1 MAGWLLVA
9 GVLYVPWH
17 DGGLAPLA
25 TVIASSAVFIATL
38 PWLWGHALGK
48 TLPRLP
54 LACLACTA
62 LLLLQGWWMVINAHQ
77 TYDPVTH
84 ELFPVSSVW
93 GAAPGSADAKT
104 SETSALNASSMLL
117 ALCMACDLSRY
128 AKWRKRFVGAIAING
143 ALVAAAGLFRD
154 TTGVELPWGSAD
166 RLHQGTPFGPFSYHG
181 NAGSFL
187 IVCLP
192 SAFAL
197 LLNTWQRGHRTWKV
211 VLAGLPLPLIVAGS
225 IVNISRAAQAITVL
239 LTVGLMAWAIWQAQ
253 HGNDDASE
261 DEPKAWRR
269 LGWTLVLPAIVLAA
283 MVAGAMATTA
293 NRWATLPKQLGTKND
308 RLIMWQVC
316 LHWLGDAGPM
326 GYGPGT
332 YKLLYPTTPRELL
345 KELYPRWIVHTHNPG
360 GPVSIWSNVHNDYL
374 QLAFE
379 WGWLG
384 GAAWAVLLVGGV
396 ACAAWGAGRRY
407 RLPSDR
413 TIVVCAGF
421 AVAGV
426 MLHAMVDFPLQVL
439 SLQMYAGILL
449 GLAWGSRNWA
459 VETHDRPV
467 AVRED
472 ASAESFKYN

>member
-1 MAGWLLVA
+1 
-9 GVLYVPWH
+9 
-17 DGGLAPLA
+17 
-25 TVIASSAVFIATL
+25 
-38 PWLWGHALGK
+38 
-48 TLPRLP
+48 
-54 LACLACTA
+54 
-62 LLLLQGWWMVINAHQ
+62 
-77 TYDPVTH
+77 
-84 ELFPVSSVW
+84 
-93 GAAPGSADAKT
+93 
-104 SETSALNASSMLL
+104 
-117 ALCMACDLSRY
+117 
-128 AKWRKRFVGAIAING
+128 
-143 ALVAAAGLFRD
+143 
-154 TTGVELPWGSAD
+154 
-166 RLHQGTPFGPFSYHG
+166 
-181 NAGSFL
+181 
-187 IVCLP
+187 
-192 SAFAL
+192 
-197 LLNTWQRGHRTWKV
+197 
-211 VLAGLPLPLIVAGS
+211 
-225 IVNISRAAQAITVL
+225 
-239 LTVGLMAWAIWQAQ
+239 
-253 HGNDDASE
+253 
-261 DEPKAWRR
+261 
-269 LGWTLVLPAIVLAA
+269 
-283 MVAGAMATTA
+283 
-293 NRWATLPKQLGTKND
+293 
-308 RLIMWQVC
+308 
-316 LHWLGDAGPM
+316 
-326 GYGPGT
+326 
-332 YKLLYPTTPRELL
+332 LL